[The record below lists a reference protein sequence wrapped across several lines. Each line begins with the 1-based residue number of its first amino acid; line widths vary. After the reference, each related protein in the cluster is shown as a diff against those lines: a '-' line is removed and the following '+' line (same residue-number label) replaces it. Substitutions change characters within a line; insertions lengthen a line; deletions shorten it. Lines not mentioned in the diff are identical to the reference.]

1 VTGLS
6 VGTSPGN
13 GACCVDRQRQPEV
26 SGMSERNTVVRS
38 LHDLGLGM
46 WFGGSLAGAVGFN
59 GAAADV
65 PDEKLRLRVA
75 NAAWARWTPVNFVGI
90 AAHLVGGAGLLYA
103 NRDRV
108 AAQQGVAASTVAKA
122 ALTGAALGVT
132 AYSRAL
138 GKKLEAAEGEPVEG
152 GTEPSPMTSPDIAT
166 VQRRLKVCQWLVPGL
181 TAGLHVLNALHG
193 EQQRPQ
199 QQLPGILAKPAQL
212 LGIAA
217 TPRRSARRP
226 ALRAVGWRSR
236 PGGPGVRA
244 ALAGAAP
251 AISGLVGGELPK
263 LPRVLAGPTKT
274 PQAPTVTTTNSS
286 NEEPAIV
293 GSANGSAGEF
303 QSATSLQR
311 ASEQPRP
318 TPVV

>member
-1 VTGLS
+1 MAA
-6 VGTSPGN
+6 PG
-13 GACCVDRQRQPEV
+13 
-26 SGMSERNTVVRS
+26 
-38 LHDLGLGM
+38 
-46 WFGGSLAGAVGFN
+46 GGSLAGAVGFN

-103 NRDRV
+103 NRGRV

-122 ALTGAALGVT
+122 VLTGAALGVT

-138 GKKLEAAEGEPVEG
+138 GKKLEAADGEPVEG
-152 GTEPSPMTSPDIAT
+152 GTEPSPMTSPDIAK

-199 QQLPGILAKPAQL
+199 QQLPGILAQPAQL

-217 TPRRSARRP
+217 ARRSARRP
-226 ALRAVGWRSR
+226 ALSVVSRRSR
-236 PGGPGVRA
+236 PDGPGVRA
-244 ALAGAAP
+244 ALAGTAP
-251 AISGLVGGELPK
+251 AISGLVGRELPK
-263 LPRVLAGPTKT
+263 LPRVLAGPTTT
-274 PQAPTVTTTNSS
+274 P
-286 NEEPAIV
+286 
-293 GSANGSAGEF
+293 
-303 QSATSLQR
+303 
-311 ASEQPRP
+311 
-318 TPVV
+318 

>member
-1 VTGLS
+1 
-6 VGTSPGN
+6 
-13 GACCVDRQRQPEV
+13 
-26 SGMSERNTVVRS
+26 MSERNTVVRS

-75 NAAWARWTPVNFVGI
+75 NAAWARWTPVNLVGI

-103 NRDRV
+103 NRGRV
-108 AAQQGVAASTVAKA
+108 AAQQGVAATTVAKA
-122 ALTGAALGVT
+122 VLTGAALGVT

-152 GTEPSPMTSPDIAT
+152 GTESSPATSTDIAK
-166 VQRRLKVCQWLVPGL
+166 VQRQLKVCQWLVPGL

-212 LGIAA
+212 LGF
-217 TPRRSARRP
+217 TGTRRSTRRP
-226 ALRAVGWRSR
+226 ALSAVRLRSR
-236 PGGPGVRA
+236 PGGAGVQA
-244 ALAGAAP
+244 AVGGAAP
-251 AISGLVGGELPK
+251 GWISGLVVRQRPRLR
-263 LPRVLAGPTKT
+263 RVLALPTQT
-274 PQAPTVTTTNSS
+274 PQSPTMTMMDSS
-286 NEEPAIV
+286 NDEPAPA
-293 GSANGSAGEF
+293 GSSNGHAVEF
-303 QSATSLQR
+303 QSATSPQR
-311 ASEQPRP
+311 GSEQPRP
-318 TPVV
+318 TPSV

>member
-1 VTGLS
+1 
-6 VGTSPGN
+6 
-13 GACCVDRQRQPEV
+13 
-26 SGMSERNTVVRS
+26 MSERNTVVRS

-90 AAHLVGGAGLLYA
+90 AAHLVGGVGLLYA
-103 NRDRV
+103 NRGRV

-122 ALTGAALGVT
+122 AVTGAALGVT

-152 GTEPSPMTSPDIAT
+152 GTDPSPTTSPDIAKA
-166 VQRRLKVCQWLVPGL
+166 QRRLKVCQWLVPGL
-181 TAGLHVLNALHG
+181 TGGLHVLNALHG

-199 QQLPGILAKPAQL
+199 QHLPGILAKPAQL
-212 LGIAA
+212 LGLAG
-217 TPRRSARRP
+217 TRRSTRRP
-226 ALRAVGWRSR
+226 PLSAVGLRSR

-244 ALAGAAP
+244 ALAGTAP
-251 AISGLVGGELPK
+251 AISGLIGRERPR
-263 LPRVLAGPTKT
+263 LPRVLALPTTT
-274 PQAPTVTTTNSS
+274 PQPPTVTTTDSRND
-286 NEEPAIV
+286 EPATA
-293 GSANGSAGEF
+293 GSSNGSAVEF
-303 QSATSLQR
+303 QSATSPQR
-311 ASEQPRP
+311 ALEQPRP
-318 TPVV
+318 TSVV

>member
-1 VTGLS
+1 M
-6 VGTSPGN
+6 P
-13 GACCVDRQRQPEV
+13 
-26 SGMSERNTVVRS
+26 ERNTVVRS
-38 LHDLGLGM
+38 LHDLGLAI
-46 WFGGSLAGAVGFN
+46 WFGGSLAGAVSFN

-103 NRDRV
+103 NRGRV

-122 ALTGAALGVT
+122 VLTGAALGVT

-152 GTEPSPMTSPDIAT
+152 GTEPSPMTSPDIAK

-212 LGIAA
+212 LGIAG
-217 TPRRSARRP
+217 TRRSTRRSP
-226 ALRAVGWRSR
+226 LSAVGRRSGS
-236 PGGPGVRA
+236 GGPGVRA

-251 AISGLVGGELPK
+251 AISGLVGRELPK
-263 LPRVLAGPTKT
+263 LPRVLAQPTKT
-274 PQAPTVTTTNSS
+274 PQSPTATTTDSS
-286 NEEPAIV
+286 NDKPATT
-293 GSANGSAGEF
+293 GSSNGPAVEF
-303 QSATSLQR
+303 ESATSPQP

-318 TPVV
+318 APLV

>member
-1 VTGLS
+1 M
-6 VGTSPGN
+6 P
-13 GACCVDRQRQPEV
+13 
-26 SGMSERNTVVRS
+26 ERNTVVRS
-38 LHDLGLGM
+38 LHDLGLAM

-75 NAAWARWTPVNFVGI
+75 NAAWARWTPVNLAGI
-90 AAHLVGGAGLLYA
+90 AAHLIGGAGLLYA
-103 NRDRV
+103 NKGRV

-138 GKKLEAAEGEPVEG
+138 GKQLEAADGEPVEG
-152 GTEPSPMTSPDIAT
+152 GTEPSPTTSPDIAKA
-166 VQRRLKVCQWLVPGL
+166 QRRLKVCQWLVPGL

-212 LGIAA
+212 LGLAA
-217 TPRRSARRP
+217 TPRRSTRRLP
-226 ALRAVGWRSR
+226 LSAVGRRSGS
-236 PGGPGVRA
+236 GGPGVRA

-251 AISGLVGGELPK
+251 AISGLVGKELPK
-263 LPRVLAGPTKT
+263 LPRVLAQPTKT
-274 PQAPTVTTTNSS
+274 PQSPTVTTTDSS
-286 NEEPAIV
+286 NDKPATA
-293 GSANGSAGEF
+293 GSANGSAVEF
-303 QSATSLQR
+303 QSATSPQR
-311 ASEQPRP
+311 ASDQPRP
-318 TPVV
+318 TPPV

>member
-1 VTGLS
+1 
-6 VGTSPGN
+6 
-13 GACCVDRQRQPEV
+13 
-26 SGMSERNTVVRS
+26 MSERNTVVRS

-103 NRDRV
+103 NRGRV

-122 ALTGAALGVT
+122 VLTGAALGVT

-152 GTEPSPMTSPDIAT
+152 GTEPSPTTSPDIAT
-166 VQRRLKVCQWLVPGL
+166 AQRRLKVCQWLVPGL

-212 LGIAA
+212 LGLAA

-226 ALRAVGWRSR
+226 ALSTVGLRSR

-251 AISGLVGGELPK
+251 AISGLLGRERPR
-263 LPRVLAGPTKT
+263 LPRVLALPTTT
-274 PQAPTVTTTNSS
+274 PQSPTVQAPTVTTTESS
-286 NEEPAIV
+286 HDEPVAA
-293 GSANGSAGEF
+293 GSANGSAVAI
-303 QSATSLQR
+303 QSATPPQPV
-311 ASEQPRP
+311 SEQPRP
-318 TPVV
+318 TLSSEGCASPYGYRRSSSSRSP

>member
-1 VTGLS
+1 
-6 VGTSPGN
+6 
-13 GACCVDRQRQPEV
+13 
-26 SGMSERNTVVRS
+26 MSERNTVVRS
-38 LHDLGLGM
+38 LHDMGLGM

-75 NAAWARWTPVNFVGI
+75 NAAWARWTPVNLAGI

-103 NRDRV
+103 NMGRV

-122 ALTGAALGVT
+122 VLTGAALGVT

-152 GTEPSPMTSPDIAT
+152 GTEPSPMTSPEIAT

-212 LGIAA
+212 LGLAG
-217 TPRRSARRP
+217 TRRSARRSP
-226 ALRAVGWRSR
+226 LSALGRRSGS
-236 PGGPGVRA
+236 GGPGVRA

-251 AISGLVGGELPK
+251 AISGLVGRERPR
-263 LPRVLAGPTKT
+263 LPRVLALPTTT
-274 PQAPTVTTTNSS
+274 PQSPTVTTTDSS
-286 NEEPAIV
+286 NDKPATAGSSTEP
-293 GSANGSAGEF
+293 SAEFKSA
-303 QSATSLQR
+303 
-311 ASEQPRP
+311 
-318 TPVV
+318 